1 MDYNEKNA
9 LTKIMRSINFNV
21 IDKVLSFTKFENQK
35 SLILP
40 EVCFAGRSNVG
51 KSSLINSLLNRKSI
65 ARTSKRP
72 GQTKTILF
80 YRIDNYFSLVD
91 VPGYGYA
98 EISKKNVSDISTLLN
113 QYFISSKNLKIVC
126 VLIDSRHGIK
136 KIDLEFLDFLKKS
149 KLNYKLVFTK
159 SDKLAQ
165 ANKEKFLENFNI
177 IQQDSFKKILFT
189 STKTKEGIK
198 ELKRFILKN
207 ISENEKRTYKNI

>member
-1 MDYNEKNA
+1 
-9 LTKIMRSINFNV
+9 MRSINFNF
-21 IDKVLSFTKFENQK
+21 IDKVLSFKKFENQK

-80 YRIDNYFSLVD
+80 YRIDDYFSLVD

-98 EISKKNVSDISTLLN
+98 EISKKKVSDISSLLN
-113 QYFISSKNLKIVC
+113 QYFIASKNLKIVF

-136 KIDLEFLDFLKKS
+136 KIDLDFLSFLKKN
-149 KLNYKLVFTK
+149 KLNYKLVLTK
-159 SDKLAQ
+159 SDKLTQ
-165 ANKEKFLENFNI
+165 VNKEKVLETSNFI
-177 IQQDSFKKILFT
+177 KHDSYQKILFT

-198 ELKRFILKN
+198 ELKRFILN
-207 ISENEKRTYKNI
+207 NVSENEKRTTKNI

>member
-1 MDYNEKNA
+1 MK
-9 LTKIMRSINFNV
+9 SINFNF
-21 IDKVLSFTKFENQK
+21 IDKVLSFKKFEIQK
-35 SLILP
+35 NLILP

-98 EISKKNVSDISTLLN
+98 EVSKKDVSAISNLLN
-113 QYFISSKNLKIVC
+113 RYFTVSKNLKIVC
-126 VLIDSRHGIK
+126 VLIDARHGLK
-136 KIDLEFLDFLKKS
+136 KIDLEFLSFLESK

-159 SDKLAQ
+159 SDKLSDS
-165 ANKEKFLENFNI
+165 NKDKILKNI
-177 IQQDSFKKILFT
+177 NQFQKETFFKILFT

-198 ELKRFILKN
+198 ELKRDILHI
-207 ISENEKRTYKNI
+207 ISKNEKKS

>member
-1 MDYNEKNA
+1 MK
-9 LTKIMRSINFNV
+9 SINFNF
-21 IDKVLSFTKFENQK
+21 IDKVLSFKKFEYQK

-98 EISKKNVSDISTLLN
+98 EISKKNVTEISMLLN
-113 QYFISSKNLKIVC
+113 QYFTISKNIKIVC
-126 VLIDSRHGIK
+126 VLIDSRHGLK
-136 KIDLEFLDFLKKS
+136 KMDLEFLSFLEKN
-149 KLNYKLVFTK
+149 KLYYKLVLTK
-159 SDKLAQ
+159 TDKLTKG
-165 ANKEKFLENFNI
+165 NKEKVLKNLINFENKT
-177 IQQDSFKKILFT
+177 SYKILFT

-198 ELKRFILKN
+198 ELKNDILQI
-207 ISENEKRTYKNI
+207 ISKNEK

>member
-1 MDYNEKNA
+1 MK
-9 LTKIMRSINFNV
+9 SINFNF
-21 IDKVLSFTKFENQK
+21 IDKVLSFKKFEYQK

-80 YRIDNYFSLVD
+80 YRIDNYFSLMD

-98 EISKKNVSDISTLLN
+98 EISKKNVTEISILLN
-113 QYFISSKNLKIVC
+113 QYFTISKNIKIVC
-126 VLIDSRHGIK
+126 VLIDSRHGLK
-136 KIDLEFLDFLKKS
+136 KMDLEFLSFLEKN
-149 KLNYKLVFTK
+149 KLYYKLVLTK
-159 SDKLAQ
+159 TDKLTKG
-165 ANKEKFLENFNI
+165 NKEKVLKNLINFENKT
-177 IQQDSFKKILFT
+177 SYKILFT

-198 ELKRFILKN
+198 ELKNDILQI
-207 ISENEKRTYKNI
+207 ISKNEKWT

>member
-1 MDYNEKNA
+1 MK
-9 LTKIMRSINFNV
+9 SINFNF
-21 IDKVLSFTKFENQK
+21 IDKVLSFKKFEYQK

-72 GQTKTILF
+72 GQTKTVLF

-98 EISKKNVSDISTLLN
+98 EISKKNVTEISILLN
-113 QYFISSKNLKIVC
+113 QYFTISKNIKIVC
-126 VLIDSRHGIK
+126 VLIDSRHGLK
-136 KIDLEFLDFLKKS
+136 KMDLEFLSFLEKN
-149 KLNYKLVFTK
+149 KLYYKLVLTKTDKLTK
-159 SDKLAQ
+159 S
-165 ANKEKFLENFNI
+165 NKEKILKNLSNFEN
-177 IQQDSFKKILFT
+177 KTPYKILFT

-198 ELKRFILKN
+198 ELKNDILQI
-207 ISENEKRTYKNI
+207 ISKNEKRT

>member
-1 MDYNEKNA
+1 MANFDGINYVFTNKTKSYPLRSTTSKDYDLPSCSVFIFIRNISSWISNILDLEQYFIHWTAMDYNEKNS
-9 LTKIMRSINFNV
+9 LTQNMRSINFNF
-21 IDKVLSFTKFENQK
+21 IDKILSFKKFENQK

-98 EISKKNVSDISTLLN
+98 EISKK
-113 QYFISSKNLKIVC
+113 
-126 VLIDSRHGIK
+126 
-136 KIDLEFLDFLKKS
+136 KS
-149 KLNYKLVFTK
+149 
-159 SDKLAQ
+159 
-165 ANKEKFLENFNI
+165 I
-177 IQQDSFKKILFT
+177 
-189 STKTKEGIK
+189 
-198 ELKRFILKN
+198 
-207 ISENEKRTYKNI
+207 

>member
-1 MDYNEKNA
+1 MK
-9 LTKIMRSINFNV
+9 SINFNF
-21 IDKVLSFTKFENQK
+21 IDKVLSFKKFEYQK

-98 EISKKNVSDISTLLN
+98 EISKKNVTEISILLN
-113 QYFISSKNLKIVC
+113 QYFTISKNIKIVC
-126 VLIDSRHGIK
+126 VLIDSRHGLK
-136 KIDLEFLDFLKKS
+136 KMDLEFLSFLEKN
-149 KLNYKLVFTK
+149 KLYYKLVLTKTDKLTK
-159 SDKLAQ
+159 S
-165 ANKEKFLENFNI
+165 NKEKILKNLNNFENKT
-177 IQQDSFKKILFT
+177 SYKILFT

-198 ELKRFILKN
+198 ELKNDILQV
-207 ISENEKRTYKNI
+207 ISKNEKRT

>member
-1 MDYNEKNA
+1 MK
-9 LTKIMRSINFNV
+9 SINFNF
-21 IDKVLSFTKFENQK
+21 IDKVLSFKKFEYQK

-51 KSSLINSLLNRKSI
+51 KSSLINALLNRKSI

-98 EISKKNVSDISTLLN
+98 EISKKSVTEISILLN
-113 QYFISSKNLKIVC
+113 QYFTISKNIKIVC
-126 VLIDSRHGIK
+126 VLIDSRHGLK
-136 KIDLEFLDFLKKS
+136 KMDLEFLSFLEKN
-149 KLNYKLVFTK
+149 KLYYRLVLTKTDKLTK
-159 SDKLAQ
+159 S
-165 ANKEKFLENFNI
+165 NKEKILKNLNNFENKT
-177 IQQDSFKKILFT
+177 SYKILFT

-198 ELKRFILKN
+198 ELKNDILQV
-207 ISENEKRTYKNI
+207 ISKNEKRT

>member
-1 MDYNEKNA
+1 MK
-9 LTKIMRSINFNV
+9 SINLNF
-21 IDKVLSFTKFENQK
+21 IDKVLSFKKFEYQK

-98 EISKKNVSDISTLLN
+98 EISKKNVTEISILLN
-113 QYFISSKNLKIVC
+113 QYFTISKNIKIVC
-126 VLIDSRHGIK
+126 VLIDSRHGLK
-136 KIDLEFLDFLKKS
+136 KMDLEFLSFLEKN
-149 KLNYKLVFTK
+149 KLYYKLVLTKTDKLTK
-159 SDKLAQ
+159 S
-165 ANKEKFLENFNI
+165 NKEKILKNLSNFEN
-177 IQQDSFKKILFT
+177 KTPYKILFT

-198 ELKRFILKN
+198 ELKNDILQI
-207 ISENEKRTYKNI
+207 ISKNEKRT

>member
-1 MDYNEKNA
+1 MK
-9 LTKIMRSINFNV
+9 SINFNF
-21 IDKVLSFTKFENQK
+21 IDKVLSFKKFEYQK

-72 GQTKTILF
+72 GQTKTVLF

-98 EISKKNVSDISTLLN
+98 EISKKNVTEISILLN
-113 QYFISSKNLKIVC
+113 QYFTISKNIKIVC
-126 VLIDSRHGIK
+126 VLIDSRHGLK
-136 KIDLEFLDFLKKS
+136 KMDLEFLSFLEKN
-149 KLNYKLVFTK
+149 KLYYRLVLTKTDKLTK
-159 SDKLAQ
+159 S
-165 ANKEKFLENFNI
+165 NKEKILKNLSNFEN
-177 IQQDSFKKILFT
+177 KTPYKILFT

-198 ELKRFILKN
+198 ELKRDIIKI
-207 ISENEKRTYKNI
+207 ISKNEKKAYSNI

>member
-1 MDYNEKNA
+1 MK
-9 LTKIMRSINFNV
+9 SINFNF
-21 IDKVLSFTKFENQK
+21 IDKVLSFKKFEYQK

-98 EISKKNVSDISTLLN
+98 EVSKKNVTAISILLN
-113 QYFISSKNLKIVC
+113 QYFTISKNIKIVC
-126 VLIDSRHGIK
+126 VLIDSRHGLK
-136 KIDLEFLDFLKKS
+136 KMDLEFLSFLEKN
-149 KLNYKLVFTK
+149 KLYYKLVLTKTDKLTK
-159 SDKLAQ
+159 S
-165 ANKEKFLENFNI
+165 NKEKVLKNLSNLENKT
-177 IQQDSFKKILFT
+177 SYKILFT

-198 ELKRFILKN
+198 ELKNDILQI
-207 ISENEKRTYKNI
+207 ISKNEKRT

>member
-1 MDYNEKNA
+1 
-9 LTKIMRSINFNV
+9 MRSINFNV

-98 EISKKNVSDISTLLN
+98 EISKKYVSDISILLY

-136 KIDLEFLDFLKKS
+136 KIDLDFLAFLKKS

-165 ANKEKFLENFNI
+165 ANKEKFIETFNI
-177 IQQDSFKKILFT
+177 IQQDSL
-189 STKTKEGIK
+189 IK
-198 ELKRFILKN
+198 YF
-207 ISENEKRTYKNI
+207 Y

>member
-1 MDYNEKNA
+1 MK
-9 LTKIMRSINFNV
+9 SINFNF
-21 IDKVLSFTKFENQK
+21 IDKVLSFKKFENQK
-35 SLILP
+35 NLILP
-40 EVCFAGRSNVG
+40 EICFAGRSNVG

-98 EISKKNVSDISTLLN
+98 EVSKKSVSDISIALN
-113 QYFISSKNLKIVC
+113 QYFTNSKNLKIVC
-126 VLIDSRHGIK
+126 VLIDSRHGLK
-136 KIDLEFLDFLKKS
+136 KIDLEFLSFLEKN
-149 KLNYKLVFTK
+149 KLKYKLVLTK
-159 SDKLAQ
+159 SDKLTQ
-165 ANKEKFLENFNI
+165 VNKEKVLETFSI
-177 IQQDSFKKILFT
+177 IKQDSIQKIIFT

-207 ISENEKRTYKNI
+207 ISENEKRT

>member
-1 MDYNEKNA
+1 MK
-9 LTKIMRSINFNV
+9 SINFNF
-21 IDKVLSFTKFENQK
+21 IDKVLSFKKFEYQK

-72 GQTKTILF
+72 GQTKTVLF

-98 EISKKNVSDISTLLN
+98 EISKKNVTEISMLLN
-113 QYFISSKNLKIVC
+113 QYFTISKNIKIVC
-126 VLIDSRHGIK
+126 VLIDSRHGLK
-136 KIDLEFLDFLKKS
+136 KMDLEFLSFLEKNN
-149 KLNYKLVFTK
+149 LYYKLVLTKTDKLTK
-159 SDKLAQ
+159 S
-165 ANKEKFLENFNI
+165 NKEKILKNLSNFEN
-177 IQQDSFKKILFT
+177 KTTYKILFT

-198 ELKRFILKN
+198 ELKNDILQI
-207 ISENEKRTYKNI
+207 ISKNEKRT

>member
-1 MDYNEKNA
+1 MK
-9 LTKIMRSINFNV
+9 SINFNF
-21 IDKVLSFTKFENQK
+21 IDKVLSFKNLKFK
-35 SLILP
+35 KIYILP

-98 EISKKNVSDISTLLN
+98 EVSKSVSALSNLLN
-113 QYFISSKNLKIVC
+113 QYFTVSKNLKVVC
-126 VLIDSRHGIK
+126 VLIDARHGLK
-136 KIDLEFLDFLKKS
+136 EIDLKFLSFLES
-149 KLNYKLVFTK
+149 NKLNYKIVLTK
-159 SDKLAQ
+159 SDKLSDS
-165 ANKEKFLENFNI
+165 NKEKVLKTIYQFQKEIF
-177 IQQDSFKKILFT
+177 FKILFT

-198 ELKRFILKN
+198 ELKRDILQIISKDEKEFLKN
-207 ISENEKRTYKNI
+207 IKNNIIIIFRH

>member
-1 MDYNEKNA
+1 MK
-9 LTKIMRSINFNV
+9 SINFNF
-21 IDKVLSFTKFENQK
+21 IDKVLSFKQFENKK

-51 KSSLINSLLNRKSI
+51 KSSLINSILNRKSI

-80 YRIDNYFSLVD
+80 YRIDNFFSLVD

-98 EISKKNVSDISTLLN
+98 EISKKNVSEISILLN
-113 QYFISSKNLKIVC
+113 QYFTVSKNLKIVC

-136 KIDLEFLDFLKKS
+136 QIDLDFLSFLKKN
-149 KLNYKLVFTK
+149 KLNYKLVMTK
-159 SDKLAQ
+159 SDKLNFS
-165 ANKEKFLENFNI
+165 NKEKIFETFNNYEKKPLYKI
-177 IQQDSFKKILFT
+177 IFT

-198 ELKRFILKN
+198 ELKRDIIKI
-207 ISENEKRTYKNI
+207 ISKNEKKAYSNI

>member
-1 MDYNEKNA
+1 MK
-9 LTKIMRSINFNV
+9 SINFNF
-21 IDKVLSFTKFENQK
+21 IDKVLSFKKFEYQK

-98 EISKKNVSDISTLLN
+98 EISKKNVTEISILLN
-113 QYFISSKNLKIVC
+113 QYFTISKNIKIVC
-126 VLIDSRHGIK
+126 VLIDSRHGLK
-136 KIDLEFLDFLKKS
+136 KMDLEFLSFLEKN
-149 KLNYKLVFTK
+149 KLYYKLVLTKTDKLTK
-159 SDKLAQ
+159 S
-165 ANKEKFLENFNI
+165 NKEKILKNLNNFENKT
-177 IQQDSFKKILFT
+177 SYKILFT

-198 ELKRFILKN
+198 ELKNDILQI
-207 ISENEKRTYKNI
+207 ISKNEKRT

>member
-1 MDYNEKNA
+1 
-9 LTKIMRSINFNV
+9 MRSINFNF
-21 IDKVLSFTKFENQK
+21 IDKILSFKKFENQK
-35 SLILP
+35 NLILP
-40 EVCFAGRSNVG
+40 EICFAGRSNVG

-80 YRIDNYFSLVD
+80 YRIDNYFCLVD

-98 EISKKNVSDISTLLN
+98 EISKKNVSDISILLN
-113 QYFISSKNLKIVC
+113 QYFTVSKNLKIVC

-136 KIDLEFLDFLKKS
+136 KIDLEFLSFLKKY
-149 KLNYKLVFTK
+149 KLNYKLVLTK
-159 SDKLAQ
+159 SDKITQ
-165 ANKEKFLENFNI
+165 ANKEKVLETFDI
-177 IQQDSFKKILFT
+177 IKQDSHKKILFT

-207 ISENEKRTYKNI
+207 TSDNEKRT

>member
-1 MDYNEKNA
+1 MK
-9 LTKIMRSINFNV
+9 SINFNF
-21 IDKVLSFTKFENQK
+21 IDKVLSFKKFEYQK

-98 EISKKNVSDISTLLN
+98 EISKKNVTEISILLN
-113 QYFISSKNLKIVC
+113 QYFTISKNIKIVC
-126 VLIDSRHGIK
+126 VLIDSRHGLK
-136 KIDLEFLDFLKKS
+136 KMDLEFLSFLEKN
-149 KLNYKLVFTK
+149 KLYYRLVLTKTDKLTK
-159 SDKLAQ
+159 S
-165 ANKEKFLENFNI
+165 NKEKILKNLSNFENK
-177 IQQDSFKKILFT
+177 SSYKILF
-189 STKTKEGIK
+189 TKTKEGIK
-198 ELKRFILKN
+198 ELKNDILQI
-207 ISENEKRTYKNI
+207 ISKNEKRT

>member
-1 MDYNEKNA
+1 MK
-9 LTKIMRSINFNV
+9 SINFNF
-21 IDKVLSFTKFENQK
+21 IDKVLSFKKFEIQK
-35 SLILP
+35 NLYLP

-98 EISKKNVSDISTLLN
+98 EVSKKNVSALSNLLN
-113 QYFISSKNLKIVC
+113 QYFTVSKNLKMVC
-126 VLIDSRHGIK
+126 VLIDARHGLK
-136 KIDLEFLDFLKKS
+136 EIDLKFLSFLES
-149 KLNYKLVFTK
+149 NKLNYKIVLTK
-159 SDKLAQ
+159 SDKLSDS
-165 ANKEKFLENFNI
+165 NKEKVLKTIYQFQKETF
-177 IQQDSFKKILFT
+177 FKILFT

-198 ELKRFILKN
+198 ELKRDILQI
-207 ISENEKRTYKNI
+207 ISKDENSS